1 MYILSNYQR
10 IFDYNPNSK
19 QNTKTLM
26 PYTKRTKTK
35 ESKGISSLLQS
46 SAKNVFLSQA
56 YFFSVV
62 NKSIASIFETEYP
75 KLVED
80 LKLCEIFVKHETDGV
95 KIIIQSSDISFLT
108 WLKTEGENIKDK
120 LFETLVEKKLLKDS
134 EGVVLV
140 GKRK

>member
-1 MYILSNYQR
+1 
-10 IFDYNPNSK
+10 
-19 QNTKTLM
+19 M

-62 NKSIASIFETEYP
+62 NKSITSIFETEYP
-75 KLVED
+75 KLIED
-80 LKLCEIFVKHETDGV
+80 LKLCEIFVKHQINGV

-108 WLKTEGENIKDK
+108 WLKTEGEHIKN
-120 LFETLVEKKLLKDS
+120 KLLEILTEKRLLKES
-134 EGVVLV
+134 NEISLV